1 MQCAHLTVSQ
11 NCQTVLADCQ
21 NCLAKQFLPK
31 LWQKL
36 TWSQNNF
43 WYPTPTLNCL
53 NAIFWRLAMN
63 LGNEPDIV
71 QYLLCMI
78 EFVSNE
84 VFFFNPEK
92 FWRGY
97 FLILLWLLSCL
108 LSTIPAIEKS
118 FYPVPWIL
126 AWRKCSSCKVG
137 SFIMSEK
144 GKKMGKRHQ
153 NPSIGGLLSTF
164 YTFKCYTKAGVP
176 CVCICLGQRHN
187 WAPVQIL
194 WRCSVSGG
202 AFFGII
208 HQAAESL
215 VTGAAISIRYIIAKY
230 LGVKRLVPSVCCKGK
245 QSEKNLKLEHG
256 MFVKGNFWAFASFQD
271 RSDRKAKPIAAII
284 FINCAVLPWCFA
296 VRFATF
302 STTISTNGCVF
313 WLVKRQILCEP
324 QMSLLDSHNQQL
336 ITLRRTIQ
344 LISIE
349 KQLIDKYVNWI
360 SKEKLICLWMWSQLT
375 RIAVCCQKNI
385 YCWLFGPPHSR
396 QSHRHPRKSCAKNN
410 HLTLYVRCWRES
422 KVICTLS
429 CGCITIPFC

>member
-144 GKKMGKRHQ
+144 GKKWARDIKILQSEGFFQHFT
-153 NPSIGGLLSTF
+153 LSNAT
-164 YTFKCYTKAGVP
+164 P
-176 CVCICLGQRHN
+176 RLGYRVYASALGNATTEPQSKYCGD
-187 WAPVQIL
+187 AV
-194 WRCSVSGG
+194 SV
-202 AFFGII
+202 
-208 HQAAESL
+208 AEHSL
-215 VTGAAISIRYIIAKY
+215 V
-230 LGVKRLVPSVCCKGK
+230 
-245 QSEKNLKLEHG
+245 
-256 MFVKGNFWAFASFQD
+256 
-271 RSDRKAKPIAAII
+271 
-284 FINCAVLPWCFA
+284 
-296 VRFATF
+296 
-302 STTISTNGCVF
+302 
-313 WLVKRQILCEP
+313 
-324 QMSLLDSHNQQL
+324 
-336 ITLRRTIQ
+336 
-344 LISIE
+344 
-349 KQLIDKYVNWI
+349 
-360 SKEKLICLWMWSQLT
+360 
-375 RIAVCCQKNI
+375 
-385 YCWLFGPPHSR
+385 
-396 QSHRHPRKSCAKNN
+396 
-410 HLTLYVRCWRES
+410 
-422 KVICTLS
+422 
-429 CGCITIPFC
+429 